1 MARPGRCFPLWDRMK
16 SAARSPRVKIWLLKL
31 PLGKTQQRR
40 DAKTG
45 PPQSDHGRRVRGR
58 LQHKPMQSAQHTP
71 VAISDAGPG
80 AEMLELAL
88 RNPITGVPRA
98 REAAAQTHSCGGIST
113 AVKLALRNPITGVP
127 RAREAAAQTH
137 SCGGI
142 LTAQA
147 RC

>member
-1 MARPGRCFPLWDRMK
+1 M
-16 SAARSPRVKIWLLKL
+16 
-31 PLGKTQQRR
+31 
-40 DAKTG
+40 
-45 PPQSDHGRRVRGR
+45 RGR

-71 VAISDAGPG
+71 VAPAEGALAAREAAAQTCSCCGISDAGAG

-113 AVKLALRNPITGVP
+113 AVKLALRKPITGVP

-142 LTAQA
+142 SRRRNAKTGPPQSNHGSAA
-147 RC
+147 RAGGCSTNS